1 MRSALYYPHTEIK
14 SETLLKRCLMLWDQV
29 NVIVPFDDYVPHYP
43 TPHTREAFELI
54 GNCHSPTNEE
64 KKHTHALVSDF
75 VKRSLPAPFSYS
87 SIESPNEIYEVYP
100 QKLLPETWQLLIKA
114 GLVGEQVSNADY
126 PAPVPTGLSLM
137 SLLADCC
144 GGETFSRITDRS
156 TAYASLAGLLTEQQ
170 DQNRKADEA
179 QDELL
184 PITLEVANVDEL
196 PFNKWLDLRK
206 REHSK
211 PDGKDIRK
219 LRHRFLDK
227 LEEQA
232 KQLAATRPGLAQEET
247 KRQFKQDMQDDYRD
261 LRDALKLEAKQV
273 LTTKEVLVSALAAV
287 ATLGVLSMHAV
298 IPMPDVLSGTGGLVT
313 IGGLLGSK
321 SKFVNARR
329 KVLQE
334 HPMAYFYEAAGG
346 FRL

>member
-29 NVIVPFDDYVPHYP
+29 NVIVPFNDYVPHYSNP
-43 TPHTREAFELI
+43 SAREAFELI
-54 GNCHSPTNEE
+54 GNCHSPTKEE
-64 KKHTHALVSDF
+64 KKNTHKLVCDF
-75 VKRSLPAPFSYS
+75 VKRGLPAPFSYS

-100 QKLLPETWQLLIKA
+100 QKLLPETWELLIKA
-114 GLVGEQVSNADY
+114 GLVGEQHPGADY
-126 PAPVPTGLSLM
+126 PAPEPTGLSLM

-144 GGETFSRITDRS
+144 GGEAFARITDRS
-156 TAYASLAGLLTEQQ
+156 TAYASLAGLLTEQH
-170 DQNRKADEA
+170 DQNRKVDEA
-179 QDELL
+179 QLELL

-196 PFNKWLDLRK
+196 PFDKWLDLRK

-227 LEEQA
+227 LEDQA
-232 KQLAATRPGLAQEET
+232 TQLAATRPGLAQEER
-247 KRQFKQDMQDDYRD
+247 KRQFKQDMRDDYRD

-298 IPMPDVLSGTGGLVT
+298 IPMPDVLSGTGGSVT

-346 FRL
+346 LRL